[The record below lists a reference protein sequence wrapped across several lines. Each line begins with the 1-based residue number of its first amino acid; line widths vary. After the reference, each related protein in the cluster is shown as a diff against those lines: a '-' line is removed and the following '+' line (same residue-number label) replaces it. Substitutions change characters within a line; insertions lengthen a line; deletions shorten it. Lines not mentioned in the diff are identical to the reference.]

1 MSKLKYNLK
10 NIFKESIEEKEI
22 LLDGSEDPMD
32 HPLVKKA
39 ITSHALKSHNG
50 DMMAAQMSMEGELD
64 DYINGGGHPME
75 FHKHIAQGFPEV
87 VSEYPPMSDQEA
99 DDLYQRGE
107 DDAIDKAQS
116 HK

>member
-1 MSKLKYNLK
+1 MRRLKYSLK

-22 LLDGSEDPMD
+22 LLDDSNDPMD
-32 HPLVKKA
+32 HPLVQRA

-50 DMMAAQMSMEGELD
+50 DMMAAQVSMEGELD

-87 VSEYPPMSDQEA
+87 VDEQPMSDQEA

-107 DDAIDKAQS
+107 ADAIDKARGF
-116 HK
+116 K